1 MIAGTRCLVTG
12 GAGTIGST
20 IVDQLA
26 AAGADEI
33 VVLDNF
39 VRGRPENLASA
50 LRSGKV
56 RVVDGDIRDQDLLRS
71 LMPGIDLVFHQA
83 AIRITQC
90 ATEPRLAVQVL
101 VDGTYEVVEA
111 AVDAGVRKVIA
122 ASSASVYGLAETFP
136 TTERQHPYAND
147 TLYGVAKTF
156 NEGLLR
162 SFHAMRGLDYVALR
176 YFNVYGPRMDI
187 YGLYTEVLIRWMER
201 IEAGRPPV
209 ILGDGLQTMDFVFTE
224 DIARAN
230 LLAATAD
237 VTDEVVNIGSGTE
250 TSLVE
255 LAEALQRAMGS
266 VQPLEFGPPRGVNG
280 VTRRL
285 ADISRARQSLG
296 WKPEI
301 GLDEGLR
308 RLVTWWRAQRAGG
321 SEAGARMIP
330 VMRPWLGREEAE
342 AAAATVASGWI
353 AQGPRV
359 QEFEAAFAAAIG
371 TPHAVAVS
379 SCTTALHL
387 TLIAAGIGPGD
398 EVIVPSLSFIA
409 TANAVRYVGAQP
421 VFADVDR
428 VTQNLVPETVQP
440 RLTGRTRAVILVDQA
455 GVPADLATMRALC
468 DPLQVTVI
476 EDAACAAGSS
486 YRGRPVGAGAE
497 LAAFSFHPRK
507 LLTTGEGGMITTGD
521 EAVAARLRRLREH
534 GMDVSAAD
542 RHRSRQPVIEH
553 YTEVGFNYRMTD
565 IQAAIG
571 LVQLRKLAPM
581 VARRRLLARRYTES
595 AVRYPGSGRRRVTR
609 RTARPTTSRSGCCSP
624 RSPRSAGM
632 S

>member
-1 MIAGTRCLVTG
+1 
-12 GAGTIGST
+12 
-20 IVDQLA
+20 
-26 AAGADEI
+26 
-33 VVLDNF
+33 
-39 VRGRPENLASA
+39 
-50 LRSGKV
+50 
-56 RVVDGDIRDQDLLRS
+56 
-71 LMPGIDLVFHQA
+71 
-83 AIRITQC
+83 
-90 ATEPRLAVQVL
+90 
-101 VDGTYEVVEA
+101 
-111 AVDAGVRKVIA
+111 
-122 ASSASVYGLAETFP
+122 
-136 TTERQHPYAND
+136 
-147 TLYGVAKTF
+147 
-156 NEGLLR
+156 
-162 SFHAMRGLDYVALR
+162 
-176 YFNVYGPRMDI
+176 
-187 YGLYTEVLIRWMER
+187 
-201 IEAGRPPV
+201 
-209 ILGDGLQTMDFVFTE
+209 
-224 DIARAN
+224 
-230 LLAATAD
+230 
-237 VTDEVVNIGSGTE
+237 
-250 TSLVE
+250 
-255 LAEALQRAMGS
+255 
-266 VQPLEFGPPRGVNG
+266 
-280 VTRRL
+280 
-285 ADISRARQSLG
+285 
-296 WKPEI
+296 
-301 GLDEGLR
+301 
-308 RLVTWWRAQRAGG
+308 
-321 SEAGARMIP
+321 MIP

-421 VFADVDR
+421 VFADVDL
-428 VTQNLVPETVQP
+428 VTQNLVPETVRPQ
-440 RLTGRTRAVILVDQA
+440 LTGRTRAVILVDQA
-455 GVPADLATMRALC
+455 GVPADLAAMRALC

-521 EAVAARLRRLREH
+521 EAIAARLRRLREH

-581 VARRRLLARRYTES
+581 VARRRLLARRYTELLSGIPGLVTAGDPPYGETNYQSFWVLLPEES
-595 AVRYPGSGRRRVTR
+595 AVSRDELMRLLAESGVSARRGIMAAHLEPAYADTRPSLPVTERLTRHSLILPLFHEMTEAQQDHVVSVMTSALMSAAPGMPVR
-609 RTARPTTSRSGCCSP
+609 
-624 RSPRSAGM
+624 
-632 S
+632 